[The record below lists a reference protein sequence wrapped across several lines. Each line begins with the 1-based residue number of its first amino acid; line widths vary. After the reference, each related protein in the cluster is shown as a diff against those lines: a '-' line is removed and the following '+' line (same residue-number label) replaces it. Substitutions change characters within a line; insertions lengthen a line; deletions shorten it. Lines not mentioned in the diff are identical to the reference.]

1 MPVSRKQRKK
11 IICKWT
17 NKWLL
22 KKQFILRSLCIMQQ
36 KINTIGPLGKGLKRF
51 ISDAQL
57 HRRTL
62 SELAMKNDRVTL
74 AGVYRGEKKSDF

>member
-1 MPVSRKQRKK
+1 
-11 IICKWT
+11 
-17 NKWLL
+17 
-22 KKQFILRSLCIMQQ
+22 MQQ